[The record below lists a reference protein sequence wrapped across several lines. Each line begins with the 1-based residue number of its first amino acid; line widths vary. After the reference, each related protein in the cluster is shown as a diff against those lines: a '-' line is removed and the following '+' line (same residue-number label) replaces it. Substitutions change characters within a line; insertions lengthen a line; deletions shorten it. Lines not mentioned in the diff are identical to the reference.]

1 MKKIIVVN
9 NPKNWKFHVPE
20 VDIVSAKDYLTRAD
34 FTTQK
39 SLRVFNLCKD
49 YSYQSKGYYVS
60 LLAEARGH
68 KVIPNAKSI
77 RDFKAPAVVKIISDD
92 IDDLIQRSLKKLT
105 GTDFVLSIYFGQNV
119 SPQYLELSQELYRIF
134 QAPLLRARFVYKQK
148 WFIQSIR
155 PICVN
160 EIPDNHLDMVDTF
173 AKDYFDKNRFSS
185 AHTEEYLYDLA
196 ILINPDE
203 KEPPSNPKAIHK
215 FINAAE
221 KTGFRVELITKKD
234 YHRVG
239 EFDALFIRETTNVNH
254 HTYAFARRAQS
265 EGIAVIDDPDSILRC
280 SNKVYLQELMTVG
293 KIPAPHTI
301 IVHSENRHT
310 LAKELGFPL
319 ILKAPDSSFSLGVV
333 KVTNNSEL
341 ESGLDKMLE
350 KSDLIIAQ
358 EFIPTEF
365 DWRVGILD
373 GKPFYACKYFM
384 AKNHWQ
390 IYNWQSEDKEEI
402 CGLFETVHLETVP
415 HGIIKA
421 AIRVA
426 GMIGNGLY
434 GVDLKEVDGK
444 PVVIEVNDNPSIDD
458 NIEDQV
464 AGEKLYLA
472 IMRSLRRR
480 IEDRLNSAQLKIQ
493 QHYRG
498 FYDI

>member
-1 MKKIIVVN
+1 
-9 NPKNWKFHVPE
+9 
-20 VDIVSAKDYLTRAD
+20 
-34 FTTQK
+34 
-39 SLRVFNLCKD
+39 
-49 YSYQSKGYYVS
+49 
-60 LLAEARGH
+60 
-68 KVIPNAKSI
+68 
-77 RDFKAPAVVKIISDD
+77 
-92 IDDLIQRSLKKLT
+92 
-105 GTDFVLSIYFGQNV
+105 
-119 SPQYLELSQELYRIF
+119 
-134 QAPLLRARFVYKQK
+134 
-148 WFIQSIR
+148 
-155 PICVN
+155 
-160 EIPDNHLDMVDTF
+160 
-173 AKDYFDKNRFSS
+173 
-185 AHTEEYLYDLA
+185 
-196 ILINPDE
+196 
-203 KEPPSNPKAIHK
+203 
-215 FINAAE
+215 
-221 KTGFRVELITKKD
+221 
-234 YHRVG
+234 
-239 EFDALFIRETTNVNH
+239 
-254 HTYAFARRAQS
+254 
-265 EGIAVIDDPDSILRC
+265 
-280 SNKVYLQELMTVG
+280 VG

-333 KVTNNSEL
+333 KVMNNSEL